1 MYRYNTVVGDFIN
14 TMKTTF
20 DFNFVDLYQ
29 AYKALIQK
37 TWKQRGAVN

>member
-1 MYRYNTVVGDFIN
+1 MYRYNTVEGDVIN

-29 AYKALIQK
+29 AYKALINK
-37 TWKQRGAVN
+37 NMETKRSC